1 MSPLMIYQ
9 VAAEAEHCRPS
20 GGGGWYPE
28 EQELSSILNIIHHV
42 GYLEIKGRD
51 FFEIFQVLYG
61 TLLHL
66 PPRSSTVSE
75 ETGIEPSDFGIFCRT
90 L

>member
-1 MSPLMIYQ
+1 MIYQ

-42 GYLEIKGRD
+42 GYLQIKGRD
-51 FFEIFQVLYG
+51 FFEIFKYFLEHRFICRPSIPLY
-61 TLLHL
+61 
-66 PPRSSTVSE
+66 R
-75 ETGIEPSDFGIFCRT
+75 RT
-90 L
+90 LELNPATLAFSVGRSDCSA